1 MTVTLA
7 PETLQRLE
15 LLWEALPA
23 DRAEIR
29 GGGLPPE
36 LARRYGGPLLV
47 GLRPDR
53 PTVIANLVSTIDGIV
68 ALGPGELSGGR
79 VVSGSHEPDRFVMA
93 LLRALADVVLVG
105 AGTLRQSSSQRW
117 TAEHLQPKL
126 APAFEDWRRAMGLA
140 PRPMTVIVTTSG
152 DIPVEHPGLTS
163 PDIRVVVATSL
174 DGARRLAHRGLTDN
188 ISLEVLGGAGALDGA
203 SSLDAAAIVELVGRL
218 GARVALA
225 EGGPHALGE
234 LVGAD
239 LVDELFLTVS
249 PQLVGRADP
258 ARLGLV
264 EGVAVPPGSRW
275 QELAS
280 VRRSTDH
287 LFLRYRRAS
296 IAAATEA

>member
-1 MTVTLA
+1 MMAAVA
-7 PETLQRLE
+7 PATLQRLE
-15 LLWEALPA
+15 LLWESMPN
-23 DRAEIR
+23 DRAEVR

-53 PTVIANLVSTIDGIV
+53 PTVVANLVSTIDGIV

-93 LLRALADVVLVG
+93 LLRALAEVVLVG

-117 TAEHLQPKL
+117 TAEHLQPQL

-140 PRPMTVIVTTSG
+140 PRPTTVIVTGSG
-152 DIPVEHPGLTS
+152 DIPIEHPGLTN
-163 PDIRVVVATSL
+163 PELPVVVATSL
-174 DGARRLAHRGLTDN
+174 DGARRLARRGLTDN
-188 ISLEVLGGAGALDGA
+188 VSLQVVGGEDARDGA
-203 SSLDAAAIVELVGRL
+203 RSLDAAAIVGLVGRL

-234 LVGAD
+234 LVRAD
-239 LVDELFLTVS
+239 LVDDLFLTVA
-249 PQLVGRADP
+249 PQLVGRAEP
-258 ARLGLV
+258 GRLGLV
-264 EGVAVPPGSRW
+264 EGVALPSGSRW

-280 VRRSTDH
+280 VRRSTNH
-287 LFLRYRRAS
+287 LFLRYRRAPS
-296 IAAATEA
+296 AAATEA